1 MQDTHAKRRFVEPT
15 LTEEASLT
23 DVTLT
28 SGGKGG
34 RYSGRHGNGHGHGSE
49 HHGGS
54 SGGPHGGGR
63 KH

>member
-1 MQDTHAKRRFVEPT
+1 MQDTDTKRRFVEPT

-28 SGGKGG
+28 SGGKA
-34 RYSGRHGNGHGHGSE
+34 SHHSNSRHGYGHGNSGT
-49 HHGGS
+49 HHS
-54 SGGPHGGGR
+54 AGGPHGGGR